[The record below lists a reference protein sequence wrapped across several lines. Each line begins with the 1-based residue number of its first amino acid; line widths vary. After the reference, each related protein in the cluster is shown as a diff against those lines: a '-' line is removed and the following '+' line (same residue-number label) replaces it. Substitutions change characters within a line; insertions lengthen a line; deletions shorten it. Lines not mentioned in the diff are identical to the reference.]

1 MSTAS
6 SITHISAITEMVE
19 SYLEHFV
26 DEKNNLQT
34 LSEQLD
40 GGDLTL
46 TCRSNMIGH
55 LTASALV
62 LRRKPGDESLIAEV
76 ESLLVESPGGDENRL
91 EVLLI
96 HHRGLNRWLQPGGH
110 LDSNEDPE
118 AGARRE
124 LVEETGLVDIELLDG
139 FAGPGSVFDIDS
151 HLIPANAKKSEG
163 SHLHHDF
170 QYIYRLKGTVQMACL
185 DRPDRTELGQI
196 RFKATARG
204 AKAGRDGPKQ
214 KLCYCW
220 QDMMA
225 NCAKFIDELV

>member
-6 SITHISAITEMVE
+6 SITHISAIAEMVE

-26 DEKNNLQT
+26 EEKNNLQT

-40 GGDLTL
+40 GGDVTL

-62 LRRKPGDESLIAEV
+62 LRRYPGDDSR
-76 ESLLVESPGGDENRL
+76 LVEVGGAENHL

-96 HHRGLNRWLQPGGH
+96 HHLGLNRWLQPGGH

-124 LVEETGLVDIELLDG
+124 LMEETGLVDIELLDG

-151 HLIPANAKKSEG
+151 HLIPANAKKSES

-170 QYIYRLKGTVQMACL
+170 QYIYMLKGTDQIALQQDEVSKFAWTDLTALDSGKYGSRLRRVARKLAGMAQNKNFV
-185 DRPDRTELGQI
+185 TVGKI
-196 RFKATARG
+196 
-204 AKAGRDGPKQ
+204 
-214 KLCYCW
+214 
-220 QDMMA
+220 
-225 NCAKFIDELV
+225 